1 MGEPPDS
8 CQTLEEARR
17 HYFDANG
24 FAPDGGY
31 GARWVRVDLGPL
43 PFFFP
48 NTGSRRRA
56 VRFHDLHHVL
66 TGYRTDLLGEAQI
79 GAWELA
85 SGCADHHWAW
95 YLNLAALGI
104 GLFLNPKALWLAF
117 VRGRHTCNLYRR
129 SFDENLLKGSVGSVR
144 AELRLD
150 SPPPSPT
157 RNDRLVFAVFGVA
170 ALAVLFL
177 PTLSLAALA
186 LASAHHLSRYGIRFT
201 RK

>member
-8 CQTLEEARR
+8 RQTLEEARR
-17 HYFDANG
+17 HYFDTNG

-31 GARWVRVDLGPL
+31 AARWVRVELGPL

-85 SGCADHHWAW
+85 SGCADHYWAW

-104 GLFLNPKALWLAF
+104 GMFLNPKALWLAF
-117 VRGRHTCNLYRR
+117 ARGRHTRNLYRR
-129 SFDENLLKGSVGSVR
+129 SFDEKLLRSAVGLVR
-144 AELRLD
+144 GELGLD
-150 SPPPSPT
+150 SAPPPPT
-157 RNDRLVFAVFGVA
+157 KSDCLVFAVFSVG

-177 PTLSLAALA
+177 PALSVAALA
-186 LASAHHLSRYGIRFT
+186 LMWSQH
-201 RK
+201 